1 VTNSTFS
8 GNSAPNAG
16 GAIYTNANSPVTV
29 TNSTFSGNTAASGD
43 AIHNDGDTSN
53 VALSNTIVAS
63 PRNNNC
69 SSPSLQPV
77 TDDGGNLDDGDTCG
91 FTASTSKSNTPA
103 GLDPAGLKDN
113 GGPTQTIALC
123 SGVDTPTVGCTGPSA
138 AIDAAVNCPPPDT
151 DQRGVSRLQGSACD
165 IGAYEVE
172 VLVVDTTPP
181 TVTTTIPEDGA
192 LEVSRTTTV
201 KANFSELVKNVS
213 PETFIL
219 ERKIAVKKAPTKYVL
234 VDATVTP
241 SDDGLSAELTPV
253 QDLPK
258 GEYRVTVT
266 TDVTDLANNALDQD
280 SAQAENQPMVWTFT
294 VAKLP

>member
-1 VTNSTFS
+1 
-8 GNSAPNAG
+8 
-16 GAIYTNANSPVTV
+16 
-29 TNSTFSGNTAASGD
+29 
-43 AIHNDGDTSN
+43 
-53 VALSNTIVAS
+53 
-63 PRNNNC
+63 
-69 SSPSLQPV
+69 
-77 TDDGGNLDDGDTCG
+77 
-91 FTASTSKSNTPA
+91 
-103 GLDPAGLKDN
+103 
-113 GGPTQTIALC
+113 
-123 SGVDTPTVGCTGPSA
+123 
-138 AIDAAVNCPPPDT
+138 VNCPPPDT

-181 TVTTTIPEDGA
+181 TVNTTIPEDGA

-201 KANFSELVKNVS
+201 KANFSEQVKNVS